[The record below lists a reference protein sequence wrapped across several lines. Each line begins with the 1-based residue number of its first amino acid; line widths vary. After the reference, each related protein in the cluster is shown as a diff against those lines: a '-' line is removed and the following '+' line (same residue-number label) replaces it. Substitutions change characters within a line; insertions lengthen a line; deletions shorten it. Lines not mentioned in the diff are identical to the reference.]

1 MKIKLEKG
9 LLEISPEVLSAI
21 CGNAA
26 NRCLWVKNMAP
37 ASAADSIAGMFGIGK
52 LYRGVRVTEHED
64 GIDIEL
70 HIRIKHGMNI
80 SAVCSSIIDEVR
92 YTVEDA
98 TGIRVLNVN
107 VCVDGLVND

>member
-9 LLEISPEVLSAI
+9 YLEILPDVLCAI
-21 CGNAA
+21 CGYAA
-26 NRCLWVKNMAP
+26 NRCLWVKSIAP
-37 ASAADSIAGMFGIGK
+37 ASAADSIAGMFGVGK
-52 LYRGVRVTEHED
+52 LYRGVRVTEQEQ

-92 YTVEDA
+92 YTVENA
-98 TGIRVLNVN
+98 TGIRVLNIN